1 MEATISGCNGVF
13 FALKGGWPFP
23 FPIVLVSMCY
33 WSMRRTISPNTRAYT
48 VHGNDK
54 K

>member
-1 MEATISGCNGVF
+1 MEANISGCNGVF
-13 FALKGGWPFP
+13 CTLKGGRPYPFL
-23 FPIVLVSMCY
+23 IVLVSMCY
-33 WSMRRTISPNTRAYT
+33 WSVRRTITPNTRAYT